1 MESRV
6 ECPSVA
12 RLLVAVVI
20 VLVSL
25 GLLAARA
32 DAVHV
37 ETGSFAGTGPG
48 PGGSG
53 TEDGQL
59 SNPGQADVNDTT
71 GNLYVADTGND
82 RVEVFKPTATA
93 VGYDSQVGVSG
104 PTGLAIDESDGSVYV
119 ATASGIAKYDEALN
133 PIVGPGWTD
142 PGVTG
147 ALAVDPATGD
157 LLVADTAANLVR
169 RFESDGTA
177 LGSFAAQRPIDL
189 AANSTGEI
197 FVVTTTG
204 DIGAYPCGSSSA
216 VERFDSAGVAEGTLP
231 GATVPGAVAV
241 DPDDDSIVV
250 ATHVNEYFCEQGNRP
265 AVAFYTAGGALAEEV
280 TLAPDAFFAAV
291 PGLAAPSGSTR
302 VYAITKSPMND
313 SFGATR
319 GTVLDIPPPTAPLI
333 LAAAAVPGREDA
345 TLRAQV
351 NPGGLP
357 TAVHL
362 EYGTTSSYG
371 NATPVETSPANFSP
385 FAVSS
390 PISGLAPGTTY
401 HYRVVAAN
409 SLGTVEGADWTF
421 TTESAGAA
429 CPNEAFRTGAA
440 AYLSDCRAYELVTPT
455 DSDADIRIGGG
466 PTTPDGKTVCFA
478 SEDPLAGS
486 DPNGIKTT
494 DDGFCAHRGA
504 DGWTTEWVTGP
515 PPPKRV
521 ASMGS
526 EVYFLSPDGRRAI
539 FASDAAILGKE
550 RVPPPGT
557 ANGSSVSAYMWDDG
571 VTDWLAPAGPP
582 VGEPP
587 EYRSE
592 YGSRPLDWNEAGSAA
607 DRRPLAVSED
617 LTRGVFESGLPIL
630 PQDENELVDVYEW
643 TPEGLQIVSRDA
655 SGKAAGGR
663 TGIQVF
669 GMAAPPG
676 AVSADGRRV
685 FFQHDGAPLV
695 GTTAEAPEGPD
706 PEATYGE
713 PGLQSV
719 YMREGDRLTLISPR
733 RGSGP
738 DQSVWFAGASS
749 DGATA
754 YLETSQQL
762 TAAAKESGRAIY
774 SYDVA
779 TDELQLVAT
788 APGGVKFLTLS
799 DDGSTIVYREEASH
813 QLVVERDGVATTL
826 GALAVSDYETEQGVA
841 TNRTDQRML
850 RVTPNGKVVVF
861 AAAGEFA
868 GFGPGPVQV
877 YRWDAAGGLR
887 RISAEPGFDP
897 TANASIGAYPALTG
911 NPREELFLAH
921 RARANVGRVMS
932 DDGSRVFF
940 ETPEALV
947 NRDVNGVTDVYEW
960 HDGAIRLVSTGT
972 GGKALYHE
980 SSADGK
986 TVFFTTF
993 TRVLPE
999 WDRNSKRDL
1008 YVARPDGGLPPPP
1021 GPRDCTGENCQSPR
1035 SAPPATSPGSSAG
1048 EGNAASGRAV
1058 ALPARL
1064 RRGQLKRLAHG
1075 GVVKLQV
1082 RVTIPGRVKAVLRAK
1097 LGGRARIV
1105 DKAARTVAKP
1115 GTVGLP
1121 LSLSPRAMKQLKHRG
1136 KLRLA
1141 LVVSHSGSTVTVKSG
1156 VKLHD

>member
-6 ECPSVA
+6 ECPSIA
-12 RLLVAVVI
+12 RLLAAVLI

-32 DAVHV
+32 DAVYV
-37 ETGSFAGTGPG
+37 EAGSFAGTGPG

-53 TEDGQL
+53 AEDGQL
-59 SNPGQADVNDTT
+59 SNPGQADVNDAT
-71 GNLYVADTGND
+71 GNLYVADTGNN
-82 RVEVFKPTATA
+82 RIEVFKPTATA
-93 VGYDSQVGVSG
+93 VEYVSQVAVTA

-119 ATASGIAKYDEALN
+119 ATASGVAKYDEALN

-142 PGVTG
+142 PGVIG

-169 RFESDGTA
+169 RFKSDGTA
-177 LGSFAAQRPIDL
+177 AGSFSAQRPIDL

-216 VERFDSAGVAEGTLP
+216 VERFDGAGVAEGTLH

-250 ATHVNEYFCEQGNRP
+250 ATHVNEYFCEKGKRP
-265 AVAFYTAGGALAEEV
+265 GVAFYDAGGALAEEV

-291 PGLAAPSGSTR
+291 PALVASGGSSR
-302 VYAITKSPMND
+302 VYAITKSPAND
-313 SFGATR
+313 TFGATR
-319 GTVLDIPPPTAPLI
+319 GTVLEIPPPTAPQI
-333 LAAAAVPGREDA
+333 LGASALRGREDA
-345 TLRAQV
+345 TLQAQV
-351 NPGGLP
+351 NPGGLA
-357 TAVHL
+357 TAVHI
-362 EYGTTSSYG
+362 EYGATSSYG
-371 NATPVETSPANFSP
+371 NATPVETSPADFSP
-385 FAVSS
+385 FAVSTS
-390 PISGLAPGTTY
+390 ISGLAPGATY
-401 HYRVVAAN
+401 HYRVVAVN
-409 SLGTVEGADWTF
+409 SLGTVEGVDRTF
-421 TTESAGAA
+421 ATEGAGAA

-466 PTTPDGKTVCFA
+466 PATADGEMVCFA

-486 DPNGIKTT
+486 DSNGIKTT

-504 DGWTTEWVTGP
+504 DGWATEWVTGP

-526 EVYFLSPDGRRAI
+526 EVYFLSPDGRRAV

-557 ANGSSVSAYMWDDG
+557 PSGSSVSAYMWDDG
-571 VTDWLAPAGPP
+571 VTEWLAPAGPP

-592 YGSRPLDWNEAGSAA
+592 FASRPLEWDEAGSAA

-617 LTRGVFESGLPIL
+617 LTHGVFESGLPIL
-630 PQDENELVDVYEW
+630 PEDENDLVDVYEW
-643 TPEGLQIVSRDA
+643 TPEGLRIVSRD
-655 SGKAAGGR
+655 STGKAAGGR

-676 AVSADGRRV
+676 AVSADGERV

-695 GTTAEAPEGPD
+695 GTVAEAPEGPD
-706 PEATYGE
+706 PEAEYGE

-719 YMREGDRLTLISPR
+719 YVREGDRLTLISPR

-738 DQSVWFAGASS
+738 NQSVWFAGASS
-749 DGATA
+749 DGTIA

-779 TDELQLVAT
+779 TDELQLVAD
-788 APGGVKFLTLS
+788 APGGVKFLALS

-813 QLVVERDGVATTL
+813 RLAVERDGVGTTL
-826 GALAVSDYETEQGVA
+826 GTLAASDYEREQGVA
-841 TNRTDQRML
+841 TNRIDQRML
-850 RVTPNGKVVVF
+850 RVTSDGRVVVF

-868 GFGPGPVQV
+868 GFGPGAVQI
-877 YRWDAAGGLR
+877 YRWDAADGLQ
-887 RISAEPGFDP
+887 RISAEPNFTP

-960 HDGAIRLVSTGT
+960 HDGTIRLVSTGT

-993 TRVLPE
+993 NRVLPD

-1021 GPRDCTGENCQSPR
+1021 GPPDCTGENCQSPR
-1035 SAPPATSPGSSAG
+1035 QAPPADSPGSTAG

-1058 ALPARL
+1058 AIPTRL

-1075 GVVKLQV
+1075 GVVRLQV
-1082 RVTIPGRVKAVLRAK
+1082 RVTVPGRVKAVLQAK

-1105 DKAARTVAKP
+1105 DTTTRVVTKP

-1121 LSLSPRAMKQLKHRG
+1121 LRLSPRAMKQLKDRG
-1136 KLRLA
+1136 KLRST
-1141 LVVSHSGSTVTVKSG
+1141 LVVSHSGSTVTVKRE